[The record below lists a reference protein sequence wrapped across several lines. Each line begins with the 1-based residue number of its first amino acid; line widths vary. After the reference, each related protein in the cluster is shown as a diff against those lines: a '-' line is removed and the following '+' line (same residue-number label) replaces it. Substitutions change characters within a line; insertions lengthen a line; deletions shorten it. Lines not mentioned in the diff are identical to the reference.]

1 MENMALPIMTALLV
15 KHYFFDFHWQPP
27 FMWQNKGT
35 FGHWGGIVHSGLH
48 AFVTWLLL
56 VFLAPIPL
64 WYLAL
69 IALAEFVVHYLTDWA
84 KMNINKKMGWT
95 ATTHNE
101 FWQLT
106 GLDQLVHQL
115 TYIFITF
122 AVIGY

>member
-1 MENMALPIMTALLV
+1 MIYLITLLLI
-15 KHYFFDFHWQPP
+15 KHFVFDFYYQPP

-48 AFVTWLLL
+48 SIATFVILLFFTSPAIAVL
-56 VFLAPIPL
+56 AVVF
-64 WYLAL
+64 
-69 IALAEFVVHYLTDWA
+69 EFVVHYLTDYA
-84 KMNINKKMGWT
+84 KMNINRVKGWT

-115 TYIFITF
+115 TYVAIVAMVF
-122 AVIGY
+122 